1 MKTLA
6 YPLLLLVP
14 ICAASCGGDSTDE
27 APVDPIASGA
37 SGASGQPEL
46 PERYWLA
53 SAPADARDVGAA
65 RADLTDG
72 ATVTVRG
79 VIGGSKRPFVE
90 GLAAFTLVDPA
101 LESCVGEGGACK
113 TPWDYC
119 CVDPQTISE
128 NSATVEFRDGD
139 TLLETSLRGM
149 NGLEPLATV
158 VVQGVAERDPQ
169 GNVTIVSSGVRVLD

>member
-14 ICAASCGGDSTDE
+14 FLALACGGGATD
-27 APVDPIASGA
+27 GA
-37 SGASGQPEL
+37 SSVPSTSDL
-46 PERYWLA
+46 PERYWLP
-53 SAPADARDVGAA
+53 SVPPDVRDVGAA
-65 RADLTDG
+65 RADVTDG

-79 VIGGSKRPFVE
+79 VVGGSTKPFVE

-119 CVDPQTISE
+119 CVDPQTIAE
-128 NSATVEFRDGD
+128 NSVTVEFREGD
-139 TLLETSLRGM
+139 TIREGSLRGTH
-149 NGLEPLATV
+149 GLDHLAAV
-158 VVQGVAERDPQ
+158 VVQGVAERDQQ
-169 GNVTIVSSGVRVLD
+169 GNVTIVASGVRTLD